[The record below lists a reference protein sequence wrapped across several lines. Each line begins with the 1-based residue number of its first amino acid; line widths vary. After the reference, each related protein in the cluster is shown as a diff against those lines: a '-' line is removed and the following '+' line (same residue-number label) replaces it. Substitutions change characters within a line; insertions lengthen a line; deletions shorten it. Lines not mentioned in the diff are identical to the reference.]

1 MGTTFFASLR
11 MLKGV
16 KKERRCDNF
25 PSNHKIRERERQ
37 RDIGVCEIKNWK
49 LKWARESRERVEREK
64 ERERERVGECVCER
78 ESE

>member
-11 MLKGV
+11 MLQGV

-49 LKWARESRERVEREK
+49 LKWARESREREREG
-64 ERERERVGECVCER
+64 ERERVRECVCER